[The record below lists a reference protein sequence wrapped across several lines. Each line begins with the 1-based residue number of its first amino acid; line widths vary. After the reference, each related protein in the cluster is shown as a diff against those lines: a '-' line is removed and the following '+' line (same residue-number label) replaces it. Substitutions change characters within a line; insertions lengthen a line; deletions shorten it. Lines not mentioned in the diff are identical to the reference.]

1 MEKTKTYKEIFR
13 LPIIVTK
20 RDLEIEMEYLDFYN
34 EEYWEKYKKDK
45 LKKYDNQYSRSSRS
59 R

>member
-1 MEKTKTYKEIFR
+1 MEKTNTYREIFR
-13 LPIIVTK
+13 LPIVVTQ
-20 RDLEIEMEYLDFYN
+20 RDLEIEKEYLDFYN

-45 LKKYDNQYSRSSRS
+45 LKNYDNKHSRSSRG